1 MYLGTL
7 LNTRLALPLL
17 TYEGLQSSSLWG
29 SLPKKY
35 QTPSRGEATSWSTRT
50 FLRTFGSPRRPD
62 AGSRR
67 SSQRYQ

>member
-1 MYLGTL
+1 MYLGVL
-7 LNTRLALPLL
+7 LNTRLALPLP
-17 TYEGLQSSSLWG
+17 TYESLQNPSSQG

-35 QTPSRGEATSWSTRT
+35 QTPSIGEATSWSTRT
-50 FLRTFGSPRRPD
+50 FLRMSGRPRRPD